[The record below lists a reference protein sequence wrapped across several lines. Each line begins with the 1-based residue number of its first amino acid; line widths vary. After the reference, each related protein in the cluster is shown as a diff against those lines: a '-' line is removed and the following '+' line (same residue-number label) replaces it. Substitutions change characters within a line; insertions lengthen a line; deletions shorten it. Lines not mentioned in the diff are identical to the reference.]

1 MTSGRVAPKARIKS
15 SQPGTLGQ
23 RIRAVRKAWGWTQT
37 TLAEALGSAQS
48 MVSEWEKD
56 VSRPSGAALIAI
68 SRLFRLPVEALEQGR
83 GFTLPEAPGQ
93 SSGAAMSRRDI
104 QDLRH
109 LLPGLKPGEIL
120 QVDTQAKDAALIQLS
135 QALQAIREAKR
146 QGRAVWL
153 VIGDKAGPKK

>member
-37 TLAEALGSAQS
+37 ILGEAIGSPQNTIS
-48 MVSEWEKD
+48 DWEKD
-56 VSRPSGAALIAI
+56 LNRPSGAALIAL
-68 SRLFRLPVEALEQGR
+68 SRLFRISEAALTTGK

-93 SSGAAMSRRDI
+93 SSGAAMSKRDI

-120 QVDTQAKDAALIQLS
+120 QVDTQAEDAALVQLS

-146 QGRAVWL
+146 QGRQVWL
-153 VIGDKAGPKK
+153 VIGEQTKPKG